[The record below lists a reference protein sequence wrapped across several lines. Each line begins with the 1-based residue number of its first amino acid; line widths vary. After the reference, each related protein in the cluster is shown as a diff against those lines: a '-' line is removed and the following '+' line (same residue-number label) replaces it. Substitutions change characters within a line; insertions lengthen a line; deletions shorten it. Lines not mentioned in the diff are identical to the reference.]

1 MVTKKKQE
9 VKQEE
14 ALQVK
19 SKTKPEKK
27 TATTKDAETEVKA
40 NPETKSQGKSSP
52 SLAEQYKTLKE
63 KHPDALLLFRK
74 GDFYQAL
81 NEDARKTS
89 DVLGITLTK
98 PHDKSQGDSLAM
110 FPHQSIDIYLPKLI
124 RAGARVAIV
133 DDMSM
138 TKEQKVVTDVKLDGK
153 KQEQPKE
160 EVKAGAREQSG
171 AEKTE
176 TARKEHREPQMVTV
190 NGEKVSHAHVFQ
202 SNQNPDHWYFTAKL
216 DGVQL
221 RPMRMSAE
229 DVSAYMKKESSVE
242 RLMQTYYPTKLE
254 KKVTPEEFKADNK
267 LSDGRVIDKMNV
279 YKESNGQSADF
290 GKYKLYAVVGDQKLS
305 TLMSFKDLN
314 AYFDRVTTPAR
325 LVEKNFGERLHLAS
339 AYEQYKLPEGVDAKV
354 RVAKGKDGIW
364 KISADLG
371 EGKVTGKKP
380 LSYDDGYSLFTAK
393 TATREQLAA
402 KYLSKDIASL
412 LGQKQERSVSM
423 KL

>member
-27 TATTKDAETEVKA
+27 TATTKEAETEVKA
-40 NPETKSQGKSSP
+40 NPETKSQGKNSP

-98 PHDKSQGDSLAM
+98 PHDKSQGNSLAM

-124 RAGARVAIV
+124 RAGVRVAIV
-133 DDMSM
+133 DDISM
-138 TKEQKVVTDVKLDGK
+138 TKDLKVVADVKQDGK

-160 EVKAGAREQSG
+160 EVKADNKVQASTGKTATEQ
-171 AEKTE
+171 
-176 TARKEHREPQMVTV
+176 KEHREPQMVTV

-229 DVSAYMKKESSVE
+229 DVSAYMKKEISFDK
-242 RLMQTYYPTKLE
+242 LMQAYYPTKLE

-279 YKESNGQSADF
+279 YKESNEKSAEF

-314 AYFDRVTTPAR
+314 AYFDRVTTPAK

-354 RVAKGKDGIW
+354 RVGKGKDGIW
-364 KISADLG
+364 RISADLG
-371 EGKVTGKKP
+371 EGKVTEKKP
-380 LSYDDGYSLFTAK
+380 LSFDDGYSLFTAK
-393 TATREQLAA
+393 TATRC
-402 KYLSKDIASL
+402 K
-412 LGQKQERSVSM
+412 
-423 KL
+423 

>member
-27 TATTKDAETEVKA
+27 TATTKNAETEVKA
-40 NPETKSQGKSSP
+40 ESEAKSQGKNSP
-52 SLAEQYKTLKE
+52 SLAEQYKSLKE

-98 PHDKSQGDSLAM
+98 PHDKSQGESLSM
-110 FPHQSIDIYLPKLI
+110 FPHHSLDIYLPRLI
-124 RAGARVAIV
+124 RAGVRVAIV
-133 DDMSM
+133 DDISM
-138 TKEQKVVTDVKLDGK
+138 TKELKVAGDVKPDGK

-160 EVKAGAREQSG
+160 DVKADNKVQAS
-171 AEKTE
+171 AVKTE
-176 TARKEHREPQMVTV
+176 TTQKEHREPQMVTV

-221 RPMRMSAE
+221 RPMRMSEE
-229 DVSAYMKKESSVE
+229 DLSAYKKKEASVE
-242 RLMQTYYPTKLE
+242 NLMQTYYPTKLE
-254 KKVTPEEFKADNK
+254 KKVSPEEFKADNK

-279 YKESNGQSADF
+279 YKESNEQSAEF
-290 GKYKLYAVVGDQKLS
+290 GKYKLYAVVGDQKMS

-325 LVEKNFGERLHLAS
+325 LVEKNFGEKLHLAS
-339 AYEQYKLPEGVDAKV
+339 AYEQYKLPEGADAKV
-354 RVAKGKDGIW
+354 RVGKGKDGVW
-364 KISADLG
+364 RISADLG
-371 EGKVTGKKP
+371 EGKVTEKKP
-380 LSYDDGYSLFTAK
+380 LSFDDGYSLFTAK

-402 KYLSKDIASL
+402 KYLSKDITSL
-412 LGQKQERSVSM
+412 LSQKQERSVSK

>member
-1 MVTKKKQE
+1 
-9 VKQEE
+9 
-14 ALQVK
+14 
-19 SKTKPEKK
+19 
-27 TATTKDAETEVKA
+27 
-40 NPETKSQGKSSP
+40 
-52 SLAEQYKTLKE
+52 
-63 KHPDALLLFRK
+63 
-74 GDFYQAL
+74 
-81 NEDARKTS
+81 
-89 DVLGITLTK
+89 
-98 PHDKSQGDSLAM
+98 
-110 FPHQSIDIYLPKLI
+110 
-124 RAGARVAIV
+124 
-133 DDMSM
+133 
-138 TKEQKVVTDVKLDGK
+138 
-153 KQEQPKE
+153 
-160 EVKAGAREQSG
+160 VKAGVREQSG